1 MIINTGTVIL
11 TLILCAF
18 FLYGGLQLVRK
29 FALQIAQENHDAVT
43 AMDNA
48 AENKRLKR
56 EREADEAAAA
66 AFAKVKPMLNTAAVM
81 QQAPH
86 SSSSRSPRSPS
97 SNTASV

>member
-1 MIINTGTVIL
+1 M
-11 TLILCAF
+11 
-18 FLYGGLQLVRK
+18 RK

>member
-1 MIINTGTVIL
+1 M
-11 TLILCAF
+11 
-18 FLYGGLQLVRK
+18 RK

-66 AFAKVKPMLNTAAVM
+66 AFAKVKPMLNTAAVV
-81 QQAPH
+81 QQAP
-86 SSSSRSPRSPS
+86 SRSPRSPS